1 VGIRRVLKS
10 ILIRLANMI
19 GIARKMALRSEGA
32 PDCNQET
39 SRYRGI
45 MPHLVS
51 IYKNDFVKDIF
62 RKSCLSPSLWL
73 SARPRSSQQS
83 IAFTDSRQAKRCAG
97 VAKPAWLKAKT
108 DS

>member
-1 VGIRRVLKS
+1 VQSACTDSHPSRKHDRRRK
-10 ILIRLANMI
+10 
-19 GIARKMALRSEGA
+19 KMALRSEGA

-73 SARPRSSQQS
+73 SARPRSSHKRLP
-83 IAFTDSRQAKRCAG
+83 SRIRGERRDALR

>member
-1 VGIRRVLKS
+1 VGIRQALEA
-10 ILIRLANMI
+10 ILVRLANTI
-19 GIARKMALRSEGA
+19 GTARKMALRSEGA

-73 SARPRSSQQS
+73 SARPRSSHKRLP
-83 IAFTDSRQAKRCAG
+83 SRIRGKRSDALR